1 MTVFRFQKGASNQAT
16 DVLFANVEN
25 LTVVRP
31 DLAASEAELVIEER
45 VGIGEGDSFR
55 HTASSVEMMER
66 GANSPVYLHEDRAHG
81 EEKDFLRL
89 QTGFGK
95 VDVRTE
101 NIVGFRPAI
110 RYGLGAEI
118 IVQVESEA
126 WKNDQRYTAEFA
138 RPVSRDSGTSVPLHP

>member
-16 DVLFANVEN
+16 DILFANVQN

-31 DLAASEAELVIEER
+31 DLAAAEAELVIEENL
-45 VGIGEGDSFR
+45 GNGDSFR
-55 HTASSVEMMER
+55 HTASSVEVMER
-66 GANSPVYLHEDRAHG
+66 GPNSPVHLHEDREHG
-81 EEKDFLRL
+81 EEKSFLRL

-95 VDVRTE
+95 VDVRVE

-118 IVQVESEA
+118 IVRVESEA
-126 WKNDQRYTAEFA
+126 WRNDQRYTAEFA

>member
-1 MTVFRFQKGASNQAT
+1 MPATVFRFQKGASYNKI
-16 DVLFANVEN
+16 DILFANVEN

-31 DLAASEAELVIEER
+31 DLAAAEAELVIEENL
-45 VGIGEGDSFR
+45 GNGDYFR

-66 GANSPVYLHEDRAHG
+66 GPNSPVHLHEDRAHG
-81 EEKDFLRL
+81 EERAFLRL

-95 VDVRTE
+95 VDVRVE

-118 IVQVESEA
+118 IVRVESEA
-126 WKNDQRYTAEFA
+126 WKNDQRYTAEYA